1 MGIDLSIV
9 IVTWNVRELL
19 LRAVAS
25 VFREVTG
32 TRFEV
37 IVVDNDSDD
46 GSADAIE
53 AEFPGVTVIRNPQNL
68 GFAGGN
74 NIGLREAKGRY
85 AMLLNADTVV
95 LPGAFERMVA
105 WMDANPG
112 TGLCAP
118 QLLDPDGSK
127 QNCIHNFPSLATEIL
142 NVSLLRILLPGRYPS
157 KRQEYTE
164 PIEVDA
170 VLGACLVV
178 RPEALDQVGPMDDG
192 FFFFMEET
200 DWCARMRTA
209 GWKVVHVPDARI
221 IHLSGES
228 SKKKLPLETR
238 IEYLR
243 SLYRFF
249 GKNRGPVQRLVVIV
263 IRLVKLAL
271 NLAIFSLISVVTFGR
286 AARARRKAAESA
298 RMLLWH
304 LRGRP
309 AAWGLSG
316 AARRAGAEAGS

>member
-1 MGIDLSIV
+1 MGIDLSII
-9 IVTWNVRELL
+9 IVTWNARELL

-25 VFREVTG
+25 IFREVKG
-32 TRFEV
+32 SRFEV
-37 IVVDNDSDD
+37 IVVDNDSED
-46 GSADAIE
+46 GSAAAVE
-53 AEFPGVTVIRNPQNL
+53 AEFPGVKVIRNPRNL

-74 NIGLREAKGRY
+74 NIGLREAKGRH
-85 AMLLNADTVV
+85 AVLLNDDTVV
-95 LPGAFERMVA
+95 LPGAFERLVA

-127 QNCIHNFPSLATEIL
+127 QNSIHNFPSLATEIL
-142 NVSLLRILLPGRYPS
+142 NVSLLRIMLPGRYPS
-157 KRQEYTE
+157 KRQDYAE
-164 PIEVDA
+164 PIEVEA

-178 RPEALDQVGPMDDG
+178 RREALEQVGPMDDG
-192 FFFFMEET
+192 YFFFMEET
-200 DWCARMRTA
+200 DWCARMREA

-221 IHLSGES
+221 THLSGGS

-249 GKNRGPVQRLVVIV
+249 GKNRGPVQRLAVIS
-263 IRLVKLAL
+263 IRLIKLAL
-271 NLAIFSLISVVTFGR
+271 NLVIFSAISVVTLGR

-304 LRGRP
+304 LRGCP
-309 AAWGLSG
+309 AGWGLAG
-316 AARRAGAEAGS
+316 AARRRRAGAGS